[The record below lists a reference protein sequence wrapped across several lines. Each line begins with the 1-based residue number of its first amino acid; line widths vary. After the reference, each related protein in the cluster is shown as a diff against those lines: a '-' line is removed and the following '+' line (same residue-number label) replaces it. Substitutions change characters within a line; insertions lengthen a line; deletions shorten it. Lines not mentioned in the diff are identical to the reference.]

1 MKFPEDIYYIMDRL
15 NGYGYEAFLVGGA
28 VRNILLN
35 LEVKDYDITTNA
47 KPSELVGL
55 FKKTI
60 LTGVRFGTVTVVIDS
75 RSYEITTYRR
85 DYEYLDSRRPSVVS
99 FSDELEEDLTRRDF
113 TINAICMD
121 KEGTVIDPLN
131 GMVDIIKGII
141 RAIGN
146 PDIRFKE
153 DALRMMRA
161 IRLMAEIEFT
171 IEENTLKSITK
182 NASTISNISSERI
195 QNELNKILLS
205 RKPSTGLF
213 KMLETGILGTI
224 MPEIIPCV
232 GFKQFSS
239 YHDKDVFSHTM
250 IVMDN
255 TLPKL
260 EIRLAALFHDID
272 KPNCLTIDENGEG
285 HFYGHHIES
294 ARISKEVLKRLKY
307 PNDVIEK
314 VYRLIRYHPLKEIN
328 IGEKGVKRFINK
340 VGKDNLEDM
349 FNLNYADIIGKST
362 YKGIDKLKNMEE
374 HTRQIINRHDPLNI
388 RDLEISGR
396 DIKELGIREGPL
408 IGEILD
414 RLMALAFENPEEN
427 NREKL
432 LQHIKEMIKENPLD

>member
-15 NGYGYEAFLVGGA
+15 NGYGYEAYLVGGA

-60 LTGVRFGTVTVVIDS
+60 LTGVRFGTVTVLIDS

-85 DYEYLDSRRPSVVS
+85 DYEYLDSRRPSVVR

-131 GMVDIIKGII
+131 GIKDINNSII

-161 IRLMAEIEFT
+161 IRLMSEIEFT

-182 NASTISNISSERI
+182 NASTISNISAERI

-205 RKPSTGLF
+205 RKPSTGLY
-213 KMLETGILGTI
+213 KMLETGILGTL

-232 GFKQFSS
+232 GFQQFSS

-250 IVMDN
+250 LVMDN

-294 ARISKEVLKRLKY
+294 ARISKEVLRRLKY

-362 YKGIDKLKNMEE
+362 YKGIEKLKNMEE

-388 RDLEISGR
+388 RDLEISGK
-396 DIKELGIREGPL
+396 DIKELGISEGPL

-414 RLMALAFENPEEN
+414 RLMALAFDNPEDN

-432 LQHIKEMIKENPLD
+432 LEHIKVMMKENPLD

>member
-15 NGYGYEAFLVGGA
+15 NGYGYEAYLVGGA
-28 VRNILLN
+28 VRSILLN

-60 LTGVRFGTVTVVIDS
+60 LTGARFGTVTVLIDK

-85 DYEYLDSRRPSVVS
+85 DYDYLDSRRPSVVR

-131 GMVDIIKGII
+131 GMEDINNGII

-161 IRLMAEIEFT
+161 IRLMSEIEFT
-171 IEENTLKSITK
+171 IEENTLNSITQY
-182 NASTISNISSERI
+182 AATISCISTERI
-195 QNELNKILLS
+195 QNELNKIILS
-205 RKPSTGLF
+205 RKPSLGLF
-213 KMLETGILGTI
+213 KMLETGLLGTI
-224 MPEIIPCV
+224 IPEILPCV
-232 GFKQFSS
+232 GFQQFSS

-250 IVMDN
+250 IVVDN
-255 TLPKL
+255 TSPKL
-260 EIRLAALFHDID
+260 VIRLAALFHDID

-285 HFYGHHIES
+285 RFYGHHIES
-294 ARISKEVLKRLKY
+294 ARISQEVLKRLKY

-328 IGEKGVKRFINK
+328 IGDKGVRRFINK

-362 YKGIDKLKNMEE
+362 YKGINKLKNMEE
-374 HTRQIINRHDPLNI
+374 RTQQIINSHDPLSL
-388 RDLEISGR
+388 RDLAIKGK
-396 DIKELGIREGPL
+396 DIKELGINEGPL

-414 RLMALAFENPEEN
+414 RLMTLVLDNPEDN
-427 NREKL
+427 NKERL
-432 LQHIKEMIKENPLD
+432 IQHINDMKKETPPD

>member
-47 KPSELVGL
+47 RPSELVGL

-75 RSYEITTYRR
+75 KSYEITTYRR
-85 DYEYLDSRRPSVVS
+85 DYEYLDSRRPSIVR

-113 TINAICMD
+113 TINAICMN
-121 KEGTVIDPLN
+121 KEGVVIDPLN
-131 GMVDIIKGII
+131 GIEDINNRII

-161 IRLMAEIEFT
+161 IRLMSEIEFT
-171 IEENTLKSITK
+171 IEKETLDSITQH
-182 NASTISNISSERI
+182 APNISYISAERI

-205 RKPSTGLF
+205 RKPSVGLF
-213 KMLETGILGTI
+213 KLLETGILGTI
-224 MPEIIPCV
+224 IPEIIPCV
-232 GFKQFSS
+232 GFQQFSS
-239 YHDKDVFSHTM
+239 YHDQDVFSHTM
-250 IVMDN
+250 SVMDN
-255 TLPKL
+255 TFPKI

-307 PNDVIEK
+307 PNEVIEK
-314 VYRLIRYHPLKEIN
+314 VYKLIRYHPLKEIN
-328 IGEKGVKRFINK
+328 IGDKGVKRFINK

-349 FNLNYADIIGKST
+349 FNLNYADIMGKST
-362 YKGIDKLKNMEE
+362 YKGIGKLKNMEE
-374 HTRQIINRHDPLNI
+374 RTHEIINRRDPLNL
-388 RDLEISGR
+388 RDLEIKGK
-396 DIKELGIREGPL
+396 DIKEMGISEGPL

-414 RLMALAFENPEEN
+414 RLMTLTFDNPEEN

-432 LQHIKEMIKENPLD
+432 LQHVKEMMKENPLD

>member
-1 MKFPEDIYYIMDRL
+1 MKLPTDIYNIMDRL

-60 LTGVRFGTVTVVIDS
+60 LTGVRFGTVTVVINS

-85 DYEYLDSRRPSVVS
+85 DYEYLDSRRPSVVR
-99 FSDELEEDLTRRDF
+99 FSNELEEDLTRRDF

-121 KEGTVIDPLN
+121 KEGNIIDPLN
-131 GMVDIIKGII
+131 GIEDIKNRII

-146 PDIRFKE
+146 PDTRFKE

-161 IRLMAEIEFT
+161 IRLMSEIEFT
-171 IEENTLKSITK
+171 IDENTLNSITA
-182 NASTISNISSERI
+182 NAASISYISAERI

-205 RKPSTGLF
+205 RKPSLGLF
-213 KMLETGILGTI
+213 KMMETGMLGTI
-224 MPEIIPCV
+224 IPEIIPCV
-232 GFKQFSS
+232 GFQQFSS
-239 YHDKDVFSHTM
+239 YHDQDVFSHTM
-250 IVMDN
+250 IVLDN
-255 TLPKL
+255 TSPKL

-328 IGEKGVKRFINK
+328 IGDKGVKRFINK

-349 FNLNYADIIGKST
+349 FNLNYADIMGKST
-362 YKGIDKLKNMEE
+362 YKGIAKLKNMEE
-374 HTRQIINRHDPLNI
+374 RTQQIINRHEPLNLK
-388 RDLEISGR
+388 DLEIKGK
-396 DIKELGIREGPL
+396 DIKDLGIHEGPL

-414 RLMALAFENPEEN
+414 RLMSLVFDNPEDN

-432 LQHIKEMIKENPLD
+432 LLYVKEMMKENPLG